1 MKNSLGQRLRELP
14 GPLLLTGHTGF
25 KGTWMT
31 FLLEQLEVPVIGYS
45 LRAER
50 DTLFERA
57 NRIGS
62 ITETFADVRD
72 YETLNSFID
81 TYKPSTIIHMAAQ
94 PLVLKS
100 YENPRETFD
109 VNVMGTVN
117 VLDIAAKKEYVKA
130 VIIVTTDKVYRNDNT
145 GKAFIETD
153 PLEGKDP
160 YSASKV
166 GTESVVSAWKQIA
179 EIFGGPNIT
188 SVRAG
193 NVIGGG
199 DFAQDRLIPDLVRAI
214 ISGESMEIRQ
224 PDSTRPWQHVI
235 DSLIGYVKA
244 LEYSLTNSNTYAFNF
259 APIDQSLSVRE
270 IVSIFVEAFKGPNN
284 LDVKLLPTEKYIS
297 KNNREALNLRLD
309 SELSKEVLNWQPK
322 YSQKKSIEETAI
334 WWKKIIVDEED
345 PGKIT
350 KLQIKEYLRTMQ

>member
-1 MKNSLGQRLRELP
+1 MKNYLGQRLRESP

-31 FLLEQLEVPVIGYS
+31 FLLEQLGVPVIGYS
-45 LRAER
+45 LKAEQN
-50 DTLFERA
+50 TLFERA

-62 ITETFADVRD
+62 IKETFADVRD
-72 YETLNSFID
+72 YATLSNFMD
-81 TYKPSTIIHMAAQ
+81 TYQPSTIIHMAAQ

-117 VLDIAAKKEYVKA
+117 VLDIAIKKEYVKA
-130 VIIVTTDKVYRNDNT
+130 IIIVTTDKVYRNDNT
-145 GKAFIETD
+145 GNAFLETD

-166 GTESVVSAWKQIA
+166 GTESVVSAWKQITK
-179 EIFGGPNIT
+179 IFGGPNIT

-214 ISGESMEIRQ
+214 ISGESVEIRQ

-235 DSLIGYVKA
+235 DSSIGYVKA
-244 LEYSLTNSNTYAFNF
+244 LEYSLLNPNTYAFNF
-259 APIDQSLSVRE
+259 APIDQSLRVRE
-270 IVSIFVEAFKGPNN
+270 IVSIFANAFEGPNN
-284 LDVKLLPTEKYIS
+284 LEVKLLPTEKYSS
-297 KNNREALNLRLD
+297 KNNREALNLRLN
-309 SELSKEVLNWQPK
+309 SELSKQVLDWQPQ
-322 YSQKKSIEETAI
+322 YSQKKSIEETAL
-334 WWKKIIVDEED
+334 WWKKTLVDKED
-345 PGKIT
+345 PGEVT
-350 KLQIKEYLRTMQ
+350 KLQIKQYLETLQ